1 LATGAVDHP
10 VRAKEEILDAGSDR
24 IFFANNPV
32 ESVKKRAD
40 LSGLEKLREAVRLN
54 QQDTERARLTAQAI
68 PITQNPQLLVEM
80 IASNHKILTPY
91 FLELLEEGNRDGS
104 LHTEYA
110 GEIAELL
117 PLLTSLWLLP
127 SVYPADKEGIRRKF
141 QFLGDMLAK
150 MGV

>member
-1 LATGAVDHP
+1 M
-10 VRAKEEILDAGSDR
+10 
-24 IFFANNPV
+24 
-32 ESVKKRAD
+32 
-40 LSGLEKLREAVRLN
+40 RLN

-80 IASNHKILTPY
+80 IASNRKILTPY

-150 MGV
+150 MGGAAGRRLAAGPDRRLY

>member
-1 LATGAVDHP
+1 
-10 VRAKEEILDAGSDR
+10 
-24 IFFANNPV
+24 
-32 ESVKKRAD
+32 
-40 LSGLEKLREAVRLN
+40 
-54 QQDTERARLTAQAI
+54 
-68 PITQNPQLLVEM
+68 M
-80 IASNHKILTPY
+80 ISSNRKVLTPY

-150 MGV
+150 MGVPLVDDSLRALIDAFIEEIPEMA